1 MPDVSVVGEESADV
15 CDESADGDGQCQS
28 GGQNHQVAGEGTGAH
43 VPGVVYPME
52 VADLYGYGRPDAIIY
67 HEAGGTDARHD
78 LMGGEGSGTNPTLH
92 HGAQRKRSCLHAHL
106 QSERPAQFMQ
116 QTAHVGGFAFG
127 LEAGMIFFILF
138 V

>member
-1 MPDVSVVGEESADV
+1 MPDVRVVGEESADV

-28 GGQNHQVAGEGTGAH
+28 GGQNHQVAGEGTAAH

-52 VADLYGYGRPDAIIY
+52 MADPYGYGRPDAIIY

-106 QSERPAQFMQ
+106 QSVYAADGACRWFRLWL
-116 QTAHVGGFAFG
+116 GSRND
-127 LEAGMIFFILF
+127 IFYTFRLK
-138 V
+138 